1 MREKESVSSR
11 DRKPES
17 RDHDANQIES
27 GALKGVRKGMRR
39 ITEECN

>member
-11 DRKPES
+11 ESKPES

-27 GALKGVRKGMRR
+27 GALKGVRKGIGG
-39 ITEECN
+39 ITEE